1 MSRKKNALRKHFIA
15 PYTEDEVEPKE
26 WLRLAKNIST
36 IEDDSEEKTESAG
49 DYAGDGNEVE
59 VLTGRSEKWKFDGTY
74 DPTDPAQKFVADKKR
89 TNTDS
94 ERLVWHKIEEN
105 DGSTVTG
112 VAKLLEIKA
121 GGGDA
126 TEYETFSGVL
136 AFIKT
141 PTVSN
146 GSAAPEVGA

>member
-1 MSRKKNALRKHFIA
+1 M
-15 PYTEDEVEPKE
+15 
-26 WLRLAKNIST
+26 
-36 IEDDSEEKTESAG
+36 
-49 DYAGDGNEVE
+49 
-59 VLTGRSEKWKFDGTY
+59 TGRSEKWKFDGTY